1 MSRGRTAALA
11 FAWAFLISGA
21 AGTRA
26 NDRPYGIG
34 REVPRSELAQSDLT
48 VFPDGAGLPKGS
60 GSVREGRDVYALRC
74 AGCHG
79 PKGEGDDNH
88 PALAGG
94 RGSLR
99 SSRPELTVGSYWPH
113 ATTLWDYTRRAMPY
127 PQPGSLS
134 VGEVYAVTAY
144 VLYLNAIVSESTVLD
159 ERSLPK
165 IDMPN
170 KNGFVRDPRPDF
182 TPTRP

>member
-1 MSRGRTAALA
+1 MSRRRSAVLA
-11 FAWAFLISGA
+11 FAWACLVSGA
-21 AGTRA
+21 AGARA
-26 NDRPYGIG
+26 DDRPYGVG
-34 REVPRSELAQSDLT
+34 REVSRSEVAQSDLT

-74 AGCHG
+74 AACHG
-79 PKGEGDDNH
+79 PKGEGDDNY

-99 SSRPELTVGSYWPH
+99 TSRPELTVGSYWPH

-159 ERSLPK
+159 DQSLPK

-170 KNGFVRDPRPDF
+170 KNGFVRDSRPDF
-182 TPTRP
+182 TPKRP